1 MEIKLKISN
10 SLLSIYNNLEEEK
23 TIIIEEVKTIG
34 EILYIIGVNPLLTP
48 IILIENKKVTINHE
62 VSKNTEITLIG
73 PLMGG

>member
-1 MEIKLKISN
+1 
-10 SLLSIYNNLEEEK
+10 
-23 TIIIEEVKTIG
+23 VKTIG